1 MSGFAVDTA
10 DDGDQAFRSL
20 REQRYD
26 VVIADVRMPRID
38 GMELL
43 VMVEEFDPQLPIIL
57 LTGHGDIALAVEAM
71 RRGAHDFLEKPYDA
85 DHLVAVVER
94 ASAARRMSDELI
106 RLRNA
111 DAAGIEGR
119 FVGTSPGAQAV
130 RARIEQLKDLDI
142 DVLIRGETGTGKEVA
157 ARALHDFGRRGRRP
171 FVAINCAAIPETV
184 FESEMFGHHRGAFT
198 GASDKRVG
206 KIEYADGGTVL
217 LDEIE
222 SMPLSLQAKMLR
234 VIQERVVEPLG
245 GNREVPSDVRFIAA
259 SKVDLKVESEAG
271 RFRSDLYFRLSTVE
285 LHIPP
290 LRNRREDIAMLF
302 KLFVAAAA
310 DRHKVEPPELR
321 PATLDRLSAQN
332 WPGNVRELKA
342 AAERFS
348 LGLAID
354 GNNTLGAGQ
363 QPPGTLPERLVAFE
377 TQLIREA
384 LEACGGST
392 QAAATRLGIPVR
404 TLNEK
409 IARYGVVR
417 AI

>member
-1 MSGFAVDTA
+1 
-10 DDGDQAFRSL
+10 
-20 REQRYD
+20 
-26 VVIADVRMPRID
+26 
-38 GMELL
+38 
-43 VMVEEFDPQLPIIL
+43 
-57 LTGHGDIALAVEAM
+57 
-71 RRGAHDFLEKPYDA
+71 
-85 DHLVAVVER
+85 
-94 ASAARRMSDELI
+94 
-106 RLRNA
+106 
-111 DAAGIEGR
+111 
-119 FVGTSPGAQAV
+119 
-130 RARIEQLKDLDI
+130 
-142 DVLIRGETGTGKEVA
+142 
-157 ARALHDFGRRGRRP
+157 
-171 FVAINCAAIPETV
+171 
-184 FESEMFGHHRGAFT
+184 
-198 GASDKRVG
+198 
-206 KIEYADGGTVL
+206 
-217 LDEIE
+217 
-222 SMPLSLQAKMLR
+222 
-234 VIQERVVEPLG
+234 
-245 GNREVPSDVRFIAA
+245 
-259 SKVDLKVESEAG
+259 
-271 RFRSDLYFRLSTVE
+271 
-285 LHIPP
+285 
-290 LRNRREDIAMLF
+290 MLF